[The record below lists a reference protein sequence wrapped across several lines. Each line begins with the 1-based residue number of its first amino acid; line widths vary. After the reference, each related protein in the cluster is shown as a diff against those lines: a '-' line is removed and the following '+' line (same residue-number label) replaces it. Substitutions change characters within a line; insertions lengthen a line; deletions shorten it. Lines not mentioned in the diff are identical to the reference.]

1 MIYPTDSLLESNDP
15 RKNDQFLFHYTTYS
29 AALGILLSQQM
40 RLGPL
45 VNKNDPLEFEDHRD
59 DGRVIHGN
67 PSNEELAV
75 IIGDY
80 KNAVDEKMRSV
91 RFASFAMDMPFCN
104 PPKDSQENYYN
115 NLSKGW
121 ARSRMWAQYADNH
134 KGVCLIFDKENLVKT
149 FEKSFGS
156 CEIHYKEVT
165 YTNSLYP
172 LQESLEQNCKS
183 LLTSEKISF
192 LFQKCQDFR
201 DEQEFRLL
209 LIDKSLKKTDEL
221 VSFSISD
228 SLCGVIPGARF
239 PKENELSLKK
249 AMKYCNS
256 KIKWLPIW
264 WNYGMPR
271 LSDAERLKS
280 MVEEVFGGQ

>member
-1 MIYPTDSLLESNDP
+1 MQYPSDILLECNVP
-15 RKNDQFLFHYTTYS
+15 EKENLFLFHYTTYS

-59 DGRVIHGN
+59 DGRVIHEN
-67 PSNEELAV
+67 HSIEESA
-75 IIGDY
+75 IIVGDY
-80 KNAVDEKMRSV
+80 INAVDEKERSV
-91 RFASFAMDMPFCN
+91 RFASFAMDMPFYN
-104 PPKDSQENYYN
+104 PPKDSQENCYN

-121 ARSRMWAQYADNH
+121 ARSRMWAQYADSH
-134 KGVCLIFDKENLVKT
+134 KGVCLIFDKENLVK
-149 FEKSFGS
+149 SFKNAFDA
-156 CEIHYKEVT
+156 CDTYCKEVT
-165 YTNSLYP
+165 YTNNLYP
-172 LQESLEQNCKS
+172 LQESLAQNCKS
-183 LLTSEKISF
+183 LLTSEKIDF

-209 LIDKSLKKTDEL
+209 LVDKSLKSPDEL

-228 SLCGVIPGARF
+228 SLCGVIPGVRF
-239 PKENELSLKK
+239 PKENVLSLKK

-264 WNYGMPR
+264 WNYGMPH
-271 LSDAERLKS
+271 LADAERLKS
-280 MVEEVFGGQ
+280 MVEEVFGEQ